1 MPFAQCR
8 RLIACCMTLAALT
21 PLAACG
27 NIGGGLA
34 LEPEHRAVVTADTQ
48 LPKRIDKFLVR
59 KPGISGRGLI

>member
-27 NIGGGLA
+27 NMGGLA

>member
-27 NIGGGLA
+27 NIGGGLRSS
-34 LEPEHRAVVTADTQ
+34 LNT
-48 LPKRIDKFLVR
+48 
-59 KPGISGRGLI
+59 GRS